1 MRNVTYITDTNN
13 DPKHHVIITDEDFF
27 LRTLLS
33 EWFRSLL
40 PGFLS
45 LLPGDEI
52 ITLRRALIKAAMRL
66 SGEDRELLTSNG
78 FVVTTIPVIYSQN
91 DNIFASHDDY
101 ENFELRNK
109 MRDEFE
115 RCGIEK
121 GYADT
126 YAALSVF
133 EHLGG
138 DVKKFIK

>member
-1 MRNVTYITDTNN
+1 MRNITYITDTNS
-13 DPKHHVIITDEDFF
+13 DPKHHVIITDGDFF

-33 EWFRSLL
+33 EWF
-40 PGFLS
+40 LS
-45 LLPGDEI
+45 LFPGDEI
-52 ITLRRALIKAAMRL
+52 ITLRGALIKAAMRL

-138 DVKKFIK
+138 DVEKFIK